1 MNSIKNIEFYPLT
14 PERWEDFVRLFGK
27 NGACGGCW
35 CMWWRLSRAQYERQ
49 KGEGNRHAMQN
60 LVNSGTVPGIIA
72 YLEGNPVGWCS
83 VAPREDYPHM
93 AGSKVM
99 KSIDEQP
106 VWSVACLFVDR
117 KYRRRGLSVGLIRH
131 AVTYVKERGGHIL
144 EAYPVEPKKQTV
156 PGVFVYTGLASAF
169 RAAGF
174 KEVARRAETRPL
186 MRYYIRP

>member
-1 MNSIKNIEFYPLT
+1 MNSIKNIEYHPLT
-14 PERWEDFVRLFGK
+14 PERWEDFVQLFGK

-49 KGEGNRHAMQN
+49 KGDGNQHAMKN
-60 LVNSGTVPGIIA
+60 LVNSGIIPGIIA
-72 YLEGNPVGWCS
+72 YLEGIPVGWCS

-93 AGSKVM
+93 TGSKVM

-106 VWSVACLFVDR
+106 VWSIVCLFIDR
-117 KYRRRGLSVGLIRH
+117 KYRRRGISVGLIRH
-131 AVTYVKERGGHIL
+131 VVNYVKQRGGHIL

-174 KEVARRAETRPL
+174 TEVARRAETRPQ
-186 MRYYIRP
+186 MRYYIHS